1 MYICITVSTSTS
13 TDTSIHTYST
23 QLVEGSDK
31 MALTI
36 PAEGHH
42 TFCLGFCP
50 VGSGHTTYT
59 ARLLLSLDQD
69 HQAYLDV
76 RVGGRASDASLLFDR
91 REVSPPVSL
100 WTMCDPW
107 ACSICVAHHTHALA
121 HTL

>member
-1 MYICITVSTSTS
+1 
-13 TDTSIHTYST
+13 
-23 QLVEGSDK
+23 

-36 PAEGHH
+36 PAEGTH

-76 RVGGRASDASLLFDR
+76 RVGGRASDACLLFDR
-91 REVSPPVSL
+91 REVSPRALVAVCTYDVHLWQYVHMYVSL
-100 WTMCDPW
+100 L
-107 ACSICVAHHTHALA
+107 ALRSA
-121 HTL
+121 RGLYAYVIVDDV